1 MKHHEVIEV
10 HHLGLDAKRQSL
22 ENLQKELND
31 ISAITVEKTFIK
43 TEKAVK
49 FENKLFEYL
58 EMMTWQQICTLF
70 VEPDEL
76 PTAFLKAARAL
87 CYVIWVFNPE
97 EQEHR
102 TKCNRL
108 SEIK

>member
-1 MKHHEVIEV
+1 MKTN
-10 HHLGLDAKRQSL
+10 RQSL

-58 EMMTWQQICTLF
+58 ELMTWDQIYSLF

-87 CYVIWVFNPE
+87 CYILWIFNPE
-97 EQEHR
+97 RQDQKV
-102 TKCNRL
+102 KCNRL

>member
-1 MKHHEVIEV
+1 MIEIRQ
-10 HHLGLDAKRQSL
+10 LKTNRQSL

-58 EMMTWQQICTLF
+58 ELMTWDQIYSLF

-87 CYVIWVFNPE
+87 CYILWIFNPE
-97 EQEHR
+97 
-102 TKCNRL
+102 
-108 SEIK
+108 S